1 MASALASEHETAIGI
16 AAEGGSGNHL
26 QRAITLGTHH
36 FGLWLAAEKDRAI
49 KRSANAAPAR

>member
-1 MASALASEHETAIGI
+1 MKRPSELPPKVDT
-16 AAEGGSGNHL
+16 GNHL